1 MQSVLA
7 GAGDAALRSAAMMR
21 SLGSKIMLLQLGT
34 VLFAVALHAV
44 VGLIWDNQWAQLG
57 AYFAALTVI
66 SILITSLFVGPLSRN
81 LRNLASTALAIT
93 NGDLSTRVA
102 FDRPSR
108 YPDEVDQ
115 VSRSINTML
124 ENLRELVSHLQKTS
138 RNVAENAT
146 TMSGAAEGMNTSA
159 EGVQKSIGVIATGAE
174 LQNELV
180 NKANR
185 LINELSAGI
194 DKTAQAAQDAARSAA
209 ETHTAARTGTEVA
222 NLAVEKLQEV
232 FKRIEQASTRVF
244 AFGEKSQAIGKIV
257 EVLTKISQQTNL
269 LALNAAIEAARAG
282 EYGRGFAVVADEVRK
297 LAESSGKS
305 AEQITVLVSD
315 IAKESESA
323 VIGMRD
329 GTRELNASRD
339 DMASIIHS
347 LEGIVESALI
357 GAEKSEQIART
368 SGGQLAGSIE
378 MVKAINNISDV
389 AKQNQ
394 QATLE
399 VSRVTRDQ
407 SASME
412 EMAASA
418 LEMSNLSL
426 ELERVISRFKLIE
439 GMLATV
445 GGNGST
451 PPSPGGRRFST
462 VPPATAAG

>member
-1 MQSVLA
+1 MRTQL
-7 GAGDAALRSAAMMR
+7 GLKIAM
-21 SLGSKIMLLQLGT
+21 LQLFT
-34 VLFAVALHAV
+34 VLVAAGLHSAVGLVYPGNGWAQQLVFVVALLACAATV
-44 VGLIWDNQWAQLG
+44 TWWYVAGL
-57 AYFAALTVI
+57 
-66 SILITSLFVGPLSRN
+66 SHN
-81 LRNLASTALAIT
+81 LQNLASTAAHIT
-93 NGDLSTRVA
+93 QGDLSTSVR
-102 FDRPSR
+102 FERPSN

-115 VSRSINTML
+115 VSQSINTML
-124 ENLRELVSHLQKTS
+124 ENLRELVSHLQKTA
-138 RNVAENAT
+138 RNVAESANT
-146 TMSGAAEGMNTSA
+146 LSGAAENVNLSA
-159 EGVQKSIGVIATGAE
+159 ENVGSTIEVIARGAE

-180 NKANR
+180 AKANR

-194 DKTAQAAQDAARSAA
+194 ERTAQAAQDAARSAA

-232 FKRIEQASTRVF
+232 FRRIEQASTRVF

-257 EVLTKISQQTNL
+257 EVITKISQQTNL

-329 GTRELNASRD
+329 GTRELNASRED
-339 DMASIIHS
+339 LASIIHS
-347 LEGIVESALI
+347 LEGMLESALR

-368 SGGQLAGSIE
+368 SQGQLQGSLE

-389 AKQNQ
+389 AKQNE

-399 VSRVTRDQ
+399 VRTVTADQ
-407 SASME
+407 RRSME
-412 EMAASA
+412 EMATSA

-426 ELERVISRFKLIE
+426 ELERVVSRFRL
-439 GMLATV
+439 
-445 GGNGST
+445 GG
-451 PPSPGGRRFST
+451 T
-462 VPPATAAG
+462 VPPTNGASTTPGNNPGSSTSLAPITSATPRRTQTTLPPS